1 MKKRIGVL
9 VALGLVTVL
18 TMTTLV
24 GCGGKS
30 SGGASASS
38 SKEVAKPE
46 KISWYVNVGLNTEQK
61 YQEWK
66 DEYKK
71 KTGIELDYTPMNNND
86 YKQNLEL
93 AFASKKVPDVLNLAG
108 ADDLP
113 RYASQGALADLTDLV
128 KASGLITP
136 ENKAVWDGV
145 TVNGKIYGVPWEGN
159 TGTITYVRKDWLDKL
174 GLKVPTT
181 YDEYVNMLKAF
192 NTLPKCKARLTRRK
206 LFEDGAVTYL
216 KDFYQESTPE
226 FTKVGDKWVDGLQQ
240 DNMKAALQR
249 MKDAYADGLID
260 QEIITNT
267 TSAARD
273 KWYAGSVGV
282 FNYWAGTWN
291 QSLEDRLKANVKD
304 AQVVALPAISGMK
317 YNIRVPAVTCI
328 SKDCKNIEGVFKY
341 FLQYMHDGGEGQV
354 LFENGVEGVHWKQDG
369 DHATML
375 PNPQNPKEK
384 LPGAYNPA
392 YARLT
397 ELKDKT
403 KSVVYDERVTKSLE
417 LLKKDGVQQIPQPTS
432 KKLGKING
440 ELTKLKAKS
449 IASIVMG
456 KATID
461 EGLKT
466 YVSEAKNLGIDEVLK
481 EMNEAK

>member
-1 MKKRIGVL
+1 MKRRVGAF
-9 VALGLVTVL
+9 VALGLATVM

-24 GCGGKS
+24 GCGGKGS
-30 SGGASASS
+30 SAAVS
-38 SKEVAKPE
+38 SKDASKPD
-46 KISWYVNVGLNTEQK
+46 KISWYINVGLNTEQK
-61 YQEWK
+61 YEEWK
-66 DEYKK
+66 EEFKK

-93 AFASKKVPDVLNLAG
+93 AFASKKSPDVFNLAG

-128 KASGLITP
+128 KASGLITE

-145 TVNGKIYGVPWEGN
+145 TINGKIYGVPWEAN

-174 GLKVPTT
+174 GLKVPTN
-181 YDEYVNMLKAF
+181 YDEYINMLKAF
-192 NTLPKCKARLTRRK
+192 KTLPECKVPFTGAK

-216 KDFYQESTPE
+216 KDFYQDATPE
-226 FTKVGDKWVDGLQQ
+226 FDKVGDKWVDGIQQ

-273 KWYAGSVGV
+273 KWYAGGVGV

-291 QSLEDRLKANVKD
+291 QSLEDRLKANAKD
-304 AQVVALPAISGMK
+304 AQVVALPAIKELK

-328 SKDCKNIEGVFKY
+328 SKDSKNVAGVFKY
-341 FLQYMHDGGEGQV
+341 FIQYMHDGGEGQV

-375 PNPQNPKEK
+375 PNPQNPKEA

-397 ELKDKT
+397 PMKDKT

-417 LLKKDGVQQIPQPTS
+417 LLKKYGEQQIPQPTS
-432 KKLGKING
+432 KKLTKING
-440 ELTKLKAKS
+440 DLIKLKAKT

-456 KATID
+456 KTSID

-466 YVSEAKNLGIDEVLK
+466 YATEAKNLGIDEVLK
-481 EMNEAK
+481 EMNDAK